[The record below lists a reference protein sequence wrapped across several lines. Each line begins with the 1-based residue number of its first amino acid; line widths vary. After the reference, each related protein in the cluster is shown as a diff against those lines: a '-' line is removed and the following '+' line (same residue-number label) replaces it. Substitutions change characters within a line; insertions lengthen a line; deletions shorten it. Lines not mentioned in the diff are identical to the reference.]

1 MKRKII
7 VTILGLC
14 LTMSLGGAAHAAENG
29 TKPDTAPQQSAA
41 VKAAEAQDGSSVTPG
56 ENQEPP
62 VLVPGWKTKD
72 GKRYYVK
79 QDGKFEIGY
88 KKINGKYYYFNRDG
102 VMQTG
107 LQKIDGSLYWFHEAG
122 NAMGKGW
129 VSCHDGGKRYGLG
142 NGKLNTGYKKIG
154 KDYYYL
160 DSGDGAMAK
169 GTATIKGKPYYFKS
183 NGKAAGKG
191 WIKLSGGNK
200 KYSLGKGKLKTG
212 WTSISSYG
220 YYFHPKDGTMARSA
234 KVKGVKIGK
243 SGKLNKAYGR
253 AIRTLDKKGWSLRS
267 AFNYSA
273 RLRYYRPLPRNGKP
287 GSTWFANYG
296 FTKGK
301 GNCYVM
307 ASTFYYMAKVM
318 GYDVH
323 QMSGYVWSNP
333 HSWCVI
339 KHKDRAYVYDPNFTN
354 ETGRNGYKIYYG
366 KKGTWR
372 YTLSRSHRMN

>member
-14 LTMSLGGAAHAAENG
+14 LTMSLGRVAHAAENHMG
-29 TKPDTAPQQSAA
+29 SSNAPQQSAA
-41 VKAAEAQDGSSVTPG
+41 VQTAAAQDASSVTPG

-62 VLVPGWKTKD
+62 APVPGWKTED
-72 GKRYYVK
+72 GKKYYIK
-79 QDGKFEIGY
+79 QDGKYETGY
-88 KKINGKYYYFNRDG
+88 KKINGKYYYFNSDG
-102 VMQTG
+102 IMQTG

-129 VSCHDGGKRYGLG
+129 VNCHDGNKRYGLG
-142 NGKLNTGYKKIG
+142 NGKLSTGYKKIG

-160 DSGDGAMAK
+160 DSSDGAMAK
-169 GTATIKGKPYYFKS
+169 GTAMVKGKPYYFKS
-183 NGKAAGKG
+183 NGKAADKG

-200 KYSLGKGKLKTG
+200 KYCLGKGKLKTG
-212 WTSISSYG
+212 WASISGYG
-220 YYFHPKDGTMARSA
+220 YYFQLKDGAMARNT

-243 SGKLNKAYGR
+243 NGKLNKAYGG
-253 AIRTLDKKGWSLRS
+253 AIKALDKKGWSLRS

-287 GSTWFANYG
+287 GSAWFAKYG
-296 FTKGK
+296 FKNGK

-339 KHKDRAYVYDPNFTN
+339 KHKDRTYVYDPNFTN

-372 YTLSRSHRMN
+372 YTVSRSYRMN